1 MSLWWS
7 NMSHA
12 APKAD
17 GKSVTPYSSS
27 LLILEILKQQ
37 ISDKSGGSWASM
49 PLQLTLI
56 SWGQVL
62 QDILAIACQL
72 HTEKEEDTLYTST
85 LKKIKNVFS
94 HFSDVHILIK
104 SRNILSIL
112 YFFLRSLFSFLM
124 RKGSFQVP
132 WLKSN
137 HSSLPSVLVQWNV
150 RRLSS

>member
-112 YFFLRSLFSFLM
+112 YFFFTVFIFIFNEKRIFS
-124 RKGSFQVP
+124 
-132 WLKSN
+132 
-137 HSSLPSVLVQWNV
+137 SSMTEIKLL
-150 RRLSS
+150 LSSKCPCSMEC